1 MISGNFVGG
10 LDLDVPED
18 IPCGSPPRPNGKRLH
33 AHSGMRAG
41 HPRSCAMNVAVTT
54 SETKLP
60 EVKREWV
67 KPDFRDFET
76 PMEVTAYAARS

>member
-1 MISGNFVGG
+1 MYG
-10 LDLDVPED
+10 LDLGGSTTYRVVRRRAPRKCRARPLGSQAED
-18 IPCGSPPRPNGKRLH
+18 
-33 AHSGMRAG
+33 
-41 HPRSCAMNVAVTT
+41 PRSCAMNVVVTAT
-54 SETKLP
+54 EQKLP

>member
-1 MISGNFVGG
+1 MYG
-10 LDLDVPED
+10 LDLDPYQD
-18 IPCGSPPRPNGKRLH
+18 ITWGSPPRPTEVPR
-33 AHSGMRAG
+33 AHWGSQAVD
-41 HPRSCAMNVAVTT
+41 PRSCAMNVVVTAT
-54 SETKLP
+54 EQKLP

>member
-1 MISGNFVGG
+1 MYG
-10 LDLDVPED
+10 LDLDRRDD
-18 IPCGSPPRPNGKRLH
+18 IPCGSPPRPTEVPR
-33 AHSGMRAG
+33 AHQSGTSAG
-41 HPRSCAMNVAVTT
+41 DPRSCAMNVVVNTA
-54 SETKLP
+54 EQKLP